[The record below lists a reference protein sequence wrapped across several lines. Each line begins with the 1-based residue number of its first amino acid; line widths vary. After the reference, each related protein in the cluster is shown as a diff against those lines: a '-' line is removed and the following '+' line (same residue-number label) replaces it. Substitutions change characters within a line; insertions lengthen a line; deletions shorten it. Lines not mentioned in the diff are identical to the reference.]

1 MNNHPKEIRL
11 TKKSTVLEID
21 WDDGITTSLTA
32 ATLRRYCRCGECV
45 SMNGRGQRSVKEYEG
60 LCVTSIVPFGL
71 NAVNLHFS
79 DSHARGIFPFPYL
92 RSIAQ
97 EETH

>member
-11 TKKSTVLEID
+11 TKKSTVLEVD
-21 WDDGITTSLTA
+21 WHDGITSYLTA
-32 ATLRRYCRCGECV
+32 ATLRRYCRCAECV
-45 SMNGRGQRSVKEYEG
+45 SVNGRGQQSVKEYDG
-60 LCVTSIVPFGL
+60 LSVTSIVPLGL

-92 RSIAQ
+92 RTITQ
-97 EETH
+97 EETR